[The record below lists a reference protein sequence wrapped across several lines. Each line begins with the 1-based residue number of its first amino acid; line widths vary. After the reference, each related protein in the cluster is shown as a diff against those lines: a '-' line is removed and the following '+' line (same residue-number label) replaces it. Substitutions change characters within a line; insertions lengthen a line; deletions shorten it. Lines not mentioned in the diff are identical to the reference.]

1 MNGWQLAIYG
11 VVVLGMSVLS
21 GIAGSGGGFII
32 TPVAILLGL
41 TPAQAIS
48 SGKFNG
54 LANAIGSL
62 SGFRKYPHSVTRR
75 SIIAIMLLSF
85 AIGLTSP
92 FVIKSFESKLY
103 QLTLGVI
110 LLLLIPVM
118 VYKRVGTTTVKPT
131 PTRRAFGFGLLSI
144 SLFLQGAFS
153 GGLGTLV
160 NVVLM
165 GMLGMTT
172 NEAHITKRWSQLVL
186 NVTVIVGV
194 LGSGLILWPVVATG
208 LIASLFGSSIGSR
221 IAVRKGDAFATNIL
235 LVLMGVA
242 ALVLIASAR

>member
-1 MNGWQLAIYG
+1 
-11 VVVLGMSVLS
+11 MSVFS
-21 GIAGSGGGFII
+21 GIAGAGAGFII

-62 SGFRKYPHSVTRR
+62 SGLRKYRSSVTRR
-75 SIIAIMLLSF
+75 SIISIMVLALL
-85 AIGLTSP
+85 IGLTSP
-92 FVIKSFESKLY
+92 LIIKSFESKWY
-103 QLTLGVI
+103 QITLGVI

-118 VYKRVGTTTVKPT
+118 LYSKAGITAVKPSPRKRT
-131 PTRRAFGFGLLSI
+131 LGYALLTI

-186 NVTVIVGV
+186 NITVIFGV
-194 LGSGLILWPVVATG
+194 LGSGLILWPVDITG
-208 LIASLFGSSIGSR
+208 VVGSLVGSSIGSR
-221 IAVRKGDAFATNIL
+221 IAVRKGDAYANHIL
-235 LVLMGVA
+235 LVLMGMA
-242 ALVLIASAR
+242 ALILIADAI

>member
-1 MNGWQLAIYG
+1 VGTWQLIAYFF
-11 VVVLGMSVLS
+11 VALGMSVLS
-21 GIAGSGGGFII
+21 GIAGSGGGFIT

-41 TPAQAIS
+41 SPAQAIS

-62 SGFRKYPHSVTRR
+62 TGFRKYPSSVTRR
-75 SIIAIMLLSF
+75 SIIAIMLL
-85 AIGLTSP
+85 ALVIGLTSP
-92 FVIKSFESKLY
+92 LVIKSFESKWY
-103 QLTLGVI
+103 QITLGVI

-118 VYKRVGTTTVKPT
+118 IYSKAGITATKPS
-131 PTRRAFGFGLLSI
+131 RRRRTLGFGLLSI

-172 NEAHITKRWSQLVL
+172 NEAHITKRWAQLVL
-186 NVTVIVGV
+186 NITIIVGV
-194 LGSGLILWPVVATG
+194 FGSGFILWPVAIAGLVAC
-208 LIASLFGSSIGSR
+208 LIGSSVGSR
-221 IAVRKGDAFATNIL
+221 IAVRQGDAFANHIL
-235 LVLMGVA
+235 LVLMGA
-242 ALVLIASAR
+242 AAIMLIASAL